1 MKKICKNC
9 KWWGSE
15 EIYPAFPKFRSCSNA
30 KFIDFWT
37 LEDEDNEDLL
47 GDEILM
53 PLDGSMTIGPNFGCI
68 HFEEK
73 EDL

>member
-9 KWWGSE
+9 KWWKKEKYQIPSFDHRCSFTDIAG
-15 EIYPAFPKFRSCSNA
+15 FPTY
-30 KFIDFWT
+30 DFDKDDCMNSYELIGT
-37 LEDEDNEDLL
+37 
-47 GDEILM
+47 
-53 PLDGSMTIGPNFGCI
+53 GPNFGCI